1 MKEAIDGADW
11 EEAVTKAMNLLK
23 EDTLAKGIK
32 EEAEEYIN
40 QAESE
45 LAENKEKDTDK
56 EEVEAELVK
65 KKRQSSRSKGK
76 IFEKT

>member
-65 KKRQSSRSKGK
+65 
-76 IFEKT
+76 EKVTKER